1 MKIALLHYT
10 APPLVGGVE
19 TILARQAAELVRA
32 GHMVHV
38 LAGRGSTW
46 DARIPVEIIP
56 RLDARYPQALKYKSD
71 LDSGLVP
78 EGFEELVR
86 QVESDLRHSLNNT
99 EVLIAHNVGCQHR
112 HLALTAALYNI
123 SQSG

>member
-32 GHMVHV
+32 GHMVHI

-46 DARIPVEIIP
+46 DARVPVEIIP
-56 RLDARYPQALKYKSD
+56 RLDARHPQVIKYKAD

-78 EGFEELVR
+78 DGFEELVR
-86 QVESDLRHSLNNT
+86 LVESDVRRGLNNT
-99 EVLIAHNVGCQHR
+99 DVLIAHNVGCQHR
-112 HLALTAALYNI
+112 HLALTAALFNI
-123 SQSG
+123 SQS